1 MPSFVVDRLSIN
13 LNLLKPSCQDPR
25 MVEFAIEGYF
35 GQAAR
40 FSSFQRFSV
49 RVVSG
54 DLSVYPLY
62 DPLSFYLND

>member
-1 MPSFVVDRLSIN
+1 
-13 LNLLKPSCQDPR
+13 

-40 FSSFQRFSV
+40 FLSIQRLSV

-62 DPLSFYLND
+62 DPLSFYLNELIPYIHKLLGCITIE